1 MRQRKKLMMWSRI
14 GLIAILVSFLSW
26 LAIAGV
32 PLLGLR
38 AGAIVAVVAALAI
51 LAEVLFWAGLALVGK
66 DTWQAIRSHGW
77 RAPGQLIHLLVRGPS
92 KPARS

>member
-1 MRQRKKLMMWSRI
+1 MMWFRI

-38 AGAIVAVVAALAI
+38 AGASVAVVAALAI
-51 LAEVLFWAGLALVGK
+51 VAEVLFWAGLALVGK

-77 RAPGQLIHLLVRGPS
+77 RRASGQLIHLLVRGRS

>member
-1 MRQRKKLMMWSRI
+1 MMWFRM

-38 AGAIVAVVAALAI
+38 ADASVAAVAALAI

-77 RAPGQLIHLLVRGPS
+77 RRAPGQLIHLLVQGRS
-92 KPARS
+92 KPARSQPTTG